1 MQNLTLDEK
10 FKIISSE
17 IYNIYNIQ
25 VFLEQA
31 FSLIELDSEFEI
43 QPHLMLIQQ
52 QKTYIKNIIS
62 LI

>member
-25 VFLEQA
+25 VLLEQA

-43 QPHLMLIQQ
+43 QPNLMLIQQ